1 MTDLVNMDALAE
13 ARYSGNDPQLA
24 PEPGENEDYI
34 EDLIS
39 LRDDLKGCRDLIDH
53 IKKLHRK
60 RELNGVDRLI
70 YEAIDDLEQLIDGGI

>member
-1 MTDLVNMDALAE
+1 MIDLVNMDALAE
-13 ARYSGNDPQLA
+13 ARYSGVNPEFA
-24 PEPGENEDYI
+24 PEPNENEDYI

-39 LRDDLKGCRDLIDH
+39 LRDDLKGCRDLIAH

-60 RELNGVDRLI
+60 REVNGVDRLI